1 MFDQNKKL
9 PIGVEFFEDIRT
21 QGFYY
26 IDKTNFIKDL
36 IHMRGSVNLFTR
48 PRRFGKSLNMDII
61 KCFFETGSDKSLF
74 DGLNISKEKDLCD
87 QYQAKYPVI
96 SISLKDVD
104 GRNYEVALK
113 KMAATLKKEI
123 RRHQYLLEGDQLSE
137 IDKNAVKYL
146 FTDPLDE
153 TDQEESL
160 YLLSEMLYKYHGQK
174 VILLIDEYDVPLDKS
189 YSKGYYDEMVDH
201 MRGLFG
207 EVLKTNPNLY
217 FAVLTG
223 CLRISKESIFTGIN
237 NFKVHSVADTSY
249 DEYFGFTDEEV
260 KEMLFYY
267 QIEGQ
272 YDVIKQW
279 YDGYRFGKE
288 NIYCPWD
295 VINYIADYLNDSH
308 MQPKLYW
315 LNTSE
320 NYIIHQLIKRADANM
335 REEIEQL
342 ITGQSIC
349 KEIKTELTYK
359 DFDIPEYGDNDA
371 SRNNL
376 WSILYTTGY
385 LTTRS
390 SDGRR
395 YELTIP
401 NQEIHDIFVTQ
412 IKEWMQDTIIQGN
425 LAQLKE
431 FWEAVVTGNVQT
443 FEEIFRN
450 YLLKTISIR
459 DTNTAIHKKEN
470 FYHGLLLGIL
480 RGNSAWIIKSNQE
493 SGDGYADIVMEI
505 PEKRIG
511 CIFEMKY
518 AQDGN
523 LEKSCDIALKQI
535 KDKKYTTILREDGM
549 NVIYKYGVACY
560 KKDCKVK
567 IEDACKK

>member
-1 MFDQNKKL
+1 MYDQNKKL
-9 PIGVEFFEDIRT
+9 PIGVEFFGDIRT
-21 QGFYY
+21 DGFYY

-36 IHMRGSVNLFTR
+36 INMRGSVNLFTR
-48 PRRFGKSLNMDII
+48 PRRFGKSLNMDMI
-61 KCFFETGSDKSLF
+61 KCFFEMGSDQSLF

-87 QYQAKYPVI
+87 QYQGKYPVI

-104 GRNYEVALK
+104 GRNYELALK

-123 RRHQYLLEGDQLSE
+123 RRHQYLLEGEELSE
-137 IDKNAVKYL
+137 IDKNAVKHL
-146 FTDPLDE
+146 FTDTLDE

-174 VILLIDEYDVPLDKS
+174 VILLIDEYDVPLDKA

-237 NFKVHSVADTSY
+237 NFKVHSIADTSY

-260 KEMLFYY
+260 KKILSYY
-267 QIEGQ
+267 QIETQ
-272 YDVIKQW
+272 YDVIKEW
-279 YDGYRFGKE
+279 YDGYQFGKE

-295 VINYIADYLNDSH
+295 VINYIADYLNDPQ

-315 LNTSE
+315 LNTSG
-320 NYIIHQLIKRADANM
+320 NYIIRQLIKRADANM

-342 ITGQSIC
+342 IAGQSIC

-359 DFDIPEYGDNDA
+359 DLGIPEYGDNDA
-371 SRNNL
+371 SRDNL

-385 LTTRS
+385 LTTRVC
-390 SDGRR
+390 DGRK

-401 NQEIHDIFVTQ
+401 NREIHDIFVTQ
-412 IKEWMQDTIIQGN
+412 IKEWMQDTIILGN
-425 LAQLKE
+425 LSQLKE
-431 FWEAVVTGNVQT
+431 FWQAVATGNVPV
-443 FEEIFRN
+443 FEEMFRN

-459 DTNTAIHKKEN
+459 DTNTAIDKKEN

-480 RGNSAWIIKSNQE
+480 RGNIAWIIKSNQE
-493 SGDGYADIVMEI
+493 SGEGYADIIMEI
-505 PEKRIG
+505 PEQRIG

-523 LEKSCDIALKQI
+523 LEKACDIALKQI
-535 KDKKYTTILREDGM
+535 EDKKYTTMLEEDRM
-549 NVIYKYGVACY
+549 NIIYKYGVACY
-560 KKDCKVK
+560 KKDCKVMIK
-567 IEDACKK
+567 

>member
-1 MFDQNKKL
+1 MYDQNKKL

-21 QGFYY
+21 EGFYY
-26 IDKTNFIKDL
+26 IDKTNFIRDL

-48 PRRFGKSLNMDII
+48 PRRFGKSLNMDMI
-61 KCFFETGSDKSLF
+61 KCFFETESDRSLF

-96 SISLKDVD
+96 AISLKDID
-104 GRNYEVALK
+104 GRSYELALK

-123 RRHQYLLEGDQLSE
+123 RRHQYLLQGDQLSE
-137 IDKNAVKYL
+137 IDKNAIRHL
-146 FTDPLDE
+146 FTSIMDE
-153 TDQEESL
+153 TQQEESL

-174 VILLIDEYDVPLDKS
+174 VILLIDEYDVPLDKA

-237 NFKVHSVADTSY
+237 NFKVHSISDISY

-260 KEMLFYY
+260 KEILSYY
-267 QIEGQ
+267 DIETR
-272 YDVIKQW
+272 YDVIKEW
-279 YDGYRFGKE
+279 YDGYQFGKE

-308 MQPKLYW
+308 IQPKLYW
-315 LNTSE
+315 LNTSG
-320 NYIIHQLIKRADANM
+320 NYIIRQLIKRADANM

-359 DFDIPEYGDNDA
+359 DLDIPEYGDNDT

-385 LTTRS
+385 LTTRVC
-390 SDGRR
+390 DGRK

-401 NQEIHDIFVTQ
+401 NREIHDIFVTQ
-412 IKEWMQDTIIQGN
+412 IKEWMQDTIILGN
-425 LAQLKE
+425 LSQLKE
-431 FWEAVVTGNVQT
+431 FWQAVATGNVSV
-443 FEEIFRN
+443 FEEMFRN

-459 DTNTAIHKKEN
+459 DTNTAIDRKEN

-480 RGNSAWIIKSNQE
+480 RGNSSWIIKSNQE
-493 SGDGYADIVMEI
+493 SGDGYADIIMEI
-505 PEKRIG
+505 PEQRIG

-523 LEKSCDIALKQI
+523 LEKACDIALKQI
-535 KDKKYTTILREDGM
+535 EDKKYMMMLEEDGM
-549 NVIYKYGVACY
+549 NIIYKYGVACY
-560 KKDCKVK
+560 KKDCKVMMK
-567 IEDACKK
+567 

>member
-1 MFDQNKKL
+1 MYDQNKKL

-21 QGFYY
+21 DGFYY

-36 IHMRGSVNLFTR
+36 INMRGSVNLFTR
-48 PRRFGKSLNMDII
+48 PRRFGKSLNMDMI
-61 KCFFETGSDKSLF
+61 KCFFETGSDRSLF
-74 DGLNISKEKDLCD
+74 GGLNISKEKDLCD
-87 QYQAKYPVI
+87 QYQGKYPVM

-104 GRNYEVALK
+104 GRTYELALK

-123 RRHQYLLEGDQLSE
+123 RRHQYLLEGNQLSDV
-137 IDKNAVKYL
+137 DKNAVKHL
-146 FTDPLDE
+146 FINTMDE
-153 TDQEESL
+153 TEQEESL

-174 VILLIDEYDVPLDKS
+174 VILLIDEYDVPLDKA

-237 NFKVHSVADTSY
+237 NFKVHSIADTSY
-249 DEYFGFTDEEV
+249 DEYFGFTD
-260 KEMLFYY
+260 KEIKEILSYY
-267 QIEGQ
+267 DIETQ
-272 YDVIKQW
+272 YDVIKDW
-279 YDGYRFGKE
+279 YDGYKFGKE

-308 MQPKLYW
+308 IQPKLYW
-315 LNTSE
+315 LNTSG
-320 NYIIHQLIKRADANM
+320 NYIIRQLIKRADANM

-342 ITGQSIC
+342 IAGQSIC

-359 DFDIPEYGDNDA
+359 DLDIPEYGDNDA
-371 SRNNL
+371 SRDNL

-385 LTTRS
+385 LTTRAC
-390 SDGRR
+390 DGRK

-401 NQEIHDIFVTQ
+401 NREIHDIFVTQ

-425 LAQLKE
+425 LSQLKE
-431 FWEAVVTGNVQT
+431 FWQAVATGNVSV
-443 FEEIFRN
+443 FEEMFRN

-459 DTNTAIHKKEN
+459 DTNTAIDKKEN

-493 SGDGYADIVMEI
+493 SGDGYVDIVMEI

-535 KDKKYTTILREDGM
+535 EDKKYTTMLEEDGM
-549 NVIYKYGVACY
+549 NIIYKYGVSCY
-560 KKDCKVK
+560 KKDCKVMIK
-567 IEDACKK
+567 

>member
-1 MFDQNKKL
+1 MYDQNKKL

-21 QGFYY
+21 DGFYY

-36 IHMRGSVNLFTR
+36 INMRGSVNLFTR
-48 PRRFGKSLNMDII
+48 PRRFGKSLNMDMI
-61 KCFFETGSDKSLF
+61 KCFFEMGSDQSLF

-87 QYQAKYPVI
+87 QYQGKYPVI

-104 GRNYEVALK
+104 GRNYELALK

-123 RRHQYLLEGDQLSE
+123 RRHQYLLEGEELSE
-137 IDKNAVKYL
+137 IDKNAVKHL
-146 FTDPLDE
+146 FTDTLDE

-174 VILLIDEYDVPLDKS
+174 VILLIDEYDVPLDKA

-237 NFKVHSVADTSY
+237 NFKVHSIADTSY

-260 KEMLFYY
+260 KKILSYY
-267 QIEGQ
+267 QIETQ
-272 YDVIKQW
+272 YDVIKEW
-279 YDGYRFGKE
+279 YDGYQFGKE

-295 VINYIADYLNDSH
+295 VINYIADYLNDPQ

-315 LNTSE
+315 LNRSG
-320 NYIIHQLIKRADANM
+320 NYIIRQLIKRADANM

-342 ITGQSIC
+342 IAGQSIC
-349 KEIKTELTYK
+349 KEIKIELTCK
-359 DFDIPEYGDNDA
+359 DLDIPEYGDNDA

-385 LTTRS
+385 LTTRVC
-390 SDGRR
+390 DGRK

-401 NQEIHDIFVTQ
+401 NREIHDIFVTQ
-412 IKEWMQDTIIQGN
+412 IKEWMQDTIILGN
-425 LAQLKE
+425 LSQLKE
-431 FWEAVVTGNVQT
+431 FWQAVATGNVSV
-443 FEEIFRN
+443 FEEMFRN

-459 DTNTAIHKKEN
+459 DTNTAIDKKEN

-480 RGNSAWIIKSNQE
+480 RGNIAWIIKSNLE
-493 SGDGYADIVMEI
+493 SGEGYADIIMEM
-505 PEKRIG
+505 PEQRIG

-523 LEKSCDIALKQI
+523 LEKSCVIALKQI
-535 KDKKYTTILREDGM
+535 EDKKYTTILSEDGM
-549 NVIYKYGVACY
+549 NIIYKYGVACY
-560 KKDCKVK
+560 KKDCKVMMK
-567 IEDACKK
+567 

>member
-1 MFDQNKKL
+1 MYDQNKKL

-21 QGFYY
+21 DGFYY

-36 IHMRGSVNLFTR
+36 INMRGSVNLFTR
-48 PRRFGKSLNMDII
+48 PRRFGKSLNMDMI
-61 KCFFETGSDKSLF
+61 KCFFEMGSDQSLF

-87 QYQAKYPVI
+87 QYQGKYPVI

-104 GRNYEVALK
+104 GRNYELALK

-123 RRHQYLLEGDQLSE
+123 RRHQYLLEGEELSE
-137 IDKNAVKYL
+137 IDKNAVKHL
-146 FTDPLDE
+146 FTDTLDE

-174 VILLIDEYDVPLDKS
+174 VILLIDEYDVPLDKA

-237 NFKVHSVADTSY
+237 NFKVHSIADTSY
-249 DEYFGFTDEEV
+249 DEYFGFTDKEV
-260 KEMLFYY
+260 KEILSYY
-267 QIEGQ
+267 DIETQ
-272 YDVIKQW
+272 YDVIKEW
-279 YDGYRFGKE
+279 YDGYQFGKE

-308 MQPKLYW
+308 IQPKLYW
-315 LNTSE
+315 LNTSG
-320 NYIIHQLIKRADANM
+320 NYIIRQLIKRADANM

-342 ITGQSIC
+342 IAGQSIC
-349 KEIKTELTYK
+349 KEIKIELTYK
-359 DFDIPEYGDNDA
+359 DLDIPEYGDNDA

-385 LTTRS
+385 LTTRVC
-390 SDGRR
+390 DGRK

-401 NQEIHDIFVTQ
+401 NREIHDIFVTQ
-412 IKEWMQDTIIQGN
+412 IKEWMQDTIILGN
-425 LAQLKE
+425 LSQLKE
-431 FWEAVVTGNVQT
+431 FWQAVATGNVPV
-443 FEEIFRN
+443 FEEMFRN

-459 DTNTAIHKKEN
+459 DTNTAIDKKEN

-480 RGNSAWIIKSNQE
+480 RGNIAWIIKSNQE
-493 SGDGYADIVMEI
+493 SGEGYADIIMEI
-505 PEKRIG
+505 PEQRIG

-523 LEKSCDIALKQI
+523 LEKSCVIALKQI
-535 KDKKYTTILREDGM
+535 EDKKYTTILSEDGM
-549 NVIYKYGVACY
+549 NIIYKYGVACY
-560 KKDCKVK
+560 KKDCKVMIK
-567 IEDACKK
+567 

>member
-1 MFDQNKKL
+1 MYDQNKKL
-9 PIGVEFFEDIRT
+9 PIGVEFFGDIRT
-21 QGFYY
+21 DGFYY

-36 IHMRGSVNLFTR
+36 INMRGSVNLFTR
-48 PRRFGKSLNMDII
+48 PRRFGKSLNMDMI
-61 KCFFETGSDKSLF
+61 KCFFEMGSDQSLF

-87 QYQAKYPVI
+87 QYQGKYPVI

-104 GRNYEVALK
+104 GRNYELALK

-123 RRHQYLLEGDQLSE
+123 RRHQYLLEGEELSE
-137 IDKNAVKYL
+137 IDKNAVKHL
-146 FTDPLDE
+146 FTDTLDE

-174 VILLIDEYDVPLDKS
+174 VILLIDEYDVPLDKA

-207 EVLKTNPNLY
+207 EVL
-217 FAVLTG
+217 LTG

-237 NFKVHSVADTSY
+237 NFKVHSIADTSY

-260 KEMLFYY
+260 KKILSYY
-267 QIEGQ
+267 QIETQ
-272 YDVIKQW
+272 YDVIKEW
-279 YDGYRFGKE
+279 YDGYQFGKE

-295 VINYIADYLNDSH
+295 VINYIADYLNDPQ

-315 LNTSE
+315 LNTSG
-320 NYIIHQLIKRADANM
+320 NYIIRQLIKRADANM

-342 ITGQSIC
+342 IAGQSIC
-349 KEIKTELTYK
+349 KEIKIELTYK
-359 DFDIPEYGDNDA
+359 DLDIPEYGDNDA

-385 LTTRS
+385 LTTRVC
-390 SDGRR
+390 DGRK

-401 NQEIHDIFVTQ
+401 NREIHDIFVTQ
-412 IKEWMQDTIIQGN
+412 IKEWMQDTIILGN
-425 LAQLKE
+425 LSQLKE
-431 FWEAVVTGNVQT
+431 FWQAVATGNVSV
-443 FEEIFRN
+443 FEEMFRN

-459 DTNTAIHKKEN
+459 DTNTAIDKKEN

-480 RGNSAWIIKSNQE
+480 RGNIAWIIKSNLE
-493 SGDGYADIVMEI
+493 SGEGYADIIMEM
-505 PEKRIG
+505 PEQRIG

-523 LEKSCDIALKQI
+523 LEKSCVIALKQI
-535 KDKKYTTILREDGM
+535 EDKKYTTILSEDGM
-549 NVIYKYGVACY
+549 NIIYKYGVACY
-560 KKDCKVK
+560 KKDCKVMMK
-567 IEDACKK
+567 

>member
-1 MFDQNKKL
+1 MYDQNKKL
-9 PIGVEFFEDIRT
+9 PIGVEFFGDIRT
-21 QGFYY
+21 DGFYY

-36 IHMRGSVNLFTR
+36 INMRGSVNLFTR
-48 PRRFGKSLNMDII
+48 PRRFGKSLNMDMI
-61 KCFFETGSDKSLF
+61 KCFFEMGSDQSLF

-87 QYQAKYPVI
+87 QYQGKYPVI

-104 GRNYEVALK
+104 GRNYELALK

-123 RRHQYLLEGDQLSE
+123 RRHQYLLEGEKLSE
-137 IDKNAVKYL
+137 IDKNAVKHL
-146 FTDPLDE
+146 FTDTLDE

-174 VILLIDEYDVPLDKS
+174 VILLIDEYDVPLDKA

-237 NFKVHSVADTSY
+237 NFKVHSIADTSY

-260 KEMLFYY
+260 KKILSYY
-267 QIEGQ
+267 QIETQ
-272 YDVIKQW
+272 YDVIKEW
-279 YDGYRFGKE
+279 YDGYQFGKE

-295 VINYIADYLNDSH
+295 VINYIADYLNDPQ

-315 LNTSE
+315 LNTSG
-320 NYIIHQLIKRADANM
+320 NYIIRQLIKRADANM

-342 ITGQSIC
+342 IAGQSIC

-359 DFDIPEYGDNDA
+359 DLDIPEYGDNDA

-385 LTTRS
+385 LTTRTC
-390 SDGRR
+390 DGRR

-401 NQEIHDIFVTQ
+401 NREIHDIFVTQ
-412 IKEWMQDTIIQGN
+412 IKEWMQDTIILGN
-425 LAQLKE
+425 LSQLKE
-431 FWEAVVTGNVQT
+431 FWQAVATGNVPV
-443 FEEIFRN
+443 FEEMFRN

-459 DTNTAIHKKEN
+459 DTNTAIDKKEN

-480 RGNSAWIIKSNQE
+480 RGNIAWIIKSNQE
-493 SGDGYADIVMEI
+493 SGEGYADIIMEI
-505 PEKRIG
+505 PEQRIG

-523 LEKSCDIALKQI
+523 LEKACDIALKQI
-535 KDKKYTTILREDGM
+535 EDKKYTTMLEEDRM
-549 NVIYKYGVACY
+549 NIIYKYGVACY
-560 KKDCKVK
+560 KKDCKVMIK
-567 IEDACKK
+567 

>member
-1 MFDQNKKL
+1 MYDQNKKL
-9 PIGVEFFEDIRT
+9 PIGVEFFGDIRT
-21 QGFYY
+21 DGFYY

-36 IHMRGSVNLFTR
+36 INMRGSVNLFTR
-48 PRRFGKSLNMDII
+48 PRRFGKSLNMDMI
-61 KCFFETGSDKSLF
+61 KCFFEMGSDQSLF

-87 QYQAKYPVI
+87 QYQGKYPVI

-104 GRNYEVALK
+104 GRNYELALK

-123 RRHQYLLEGDQLSE
+123 RRHQYLLEGEELSE
-137 IDKNAVKYL
+137 IDKNAVKHL
-146 FTDPLDE
+146 FTDTLDE

-174 VILLIDEYDVPLDKS
+174 VILLIDEYDVPLDKA

-237 NFKVHSVADTSY
+237 NFKVHSIADTSY

-260 KEMLFYY
+260 KKILSYY
-267 QIEGQ
+267 QIETQ
-272 YDVIKQW
+272 YDVIKEW
-279 YDGYRFGKE
+279 YDGYQFGKE

-295 VINYIADYLNDSH
+295 VINYIADYLNDPQ

-315 LNTSE
+315 LNTSG
-320 NYIIHQLIKRADANM
+320 NYIIRQLIKRADANM

-342 ITGQSIC
+342 IAGQSIC

-359 DFDIPEYGDNDA
+359 DLGIPEYGDNDA
-371 SRNNL
+371 SRDNL

-385 LTTRS
+385 LTTRVC
-390 SDGRR
+390 DGRK

-401 NQEIHDIFVTQ
+401 NREIHDIFVTQ
-412 IKEWMQDTIIQGN
+412 IKEWMQDTIILGN
-425 LAQLKE
+425 LSQLKE
-431 FWEAVVTGNVQT
+431 FWQAVVTGNVPV
-443 FEEIFRN
+443 FEEMFRN

-459 DTNTAIHKKEN
+459 DTNTAIDKKEN

-480 RGNSAWIIKSNQE
+480 RGNIAWIIKSNQE
-493 SGDGYADIVMEI
+493 SGEGYADIIMEI
-505 PEKRIG
+505 PEQRIG

-523 LEKSCDIALKQI
+523 LEKTCVIALKQI
-535 KDKKYTTILREDGM
+535 EDKKYTTILSEDGM
-549 NVIYKYGVACY
+549 NIIYKYGVACY
-560 KKDCKVK
+560 KKDCKVMMK
-567 IEDACKK
+567 

>member
-1 MFDQNKKL
+1 MYDQNKKL

-21 QGFYY
+21 DGFYY

-36 IHMRGSVNLFTR
+36 INMRGSVNLFTR
-48 PRRFGKSLNMDII
+48 PRRFGKSLNMDMI
-61 KCFFETGSDKSLF
+61 KCFFEMGSDQSLF

-87 QYQAKYPVI
+87 QYQGKYPVI

-104 GRNYEVALK
+104 GRNYELALK

-123 RRHQYLLEGDQLSE
+123 RRHQYLLEGEELSE
-137 IDKNAVKYL
+137 IDKNAVKHL
-146 FTDPLDE
+146 FTDTLDE

-174 VILLIDEYDVPLDKS
+174 VILLIDEYDVPLDKA

-237 NFKVHSVADTSY
+237 NFKVHSIADTSY

-260 KEMLFYY
+260 KEILSYY
-267 QIEGQ
+267 DIETQ
-272 YDVIKQW
+272 YDVIKEW
-279 YDGYRFGKE
+279 YDGYQFGKE

-295 VINYIADYLNDSH
+295 VINYIADYLSDSH
-308 MQPKLYW
+308 IQPKLYW
-315 LNTSE
+315 LNTSG
-320 NYIIHQLIKRADANM
+320 NYIIRQLIKRADANM

-342 ITGQSIC
+342 IAGQSIC

-359 DFDIPEYGDNDA
+359 DLGIPEYGDNDA
-371 SRNNL
+371 SRDNL

-385 LTTRS
+385 LTTRVC
-390 SDGRR
+390 DGRK

-401 NQEIHDIFVTQ
+401 NREIHDIFVTQ
-412 IKEWMQDTIIQGN
+412 IKEWMQDTIILGN
-425 LAQLKE
+425 LSQLKE
-431 FWEAVVTGNVQT
+431 FWQAVATGNVPV
-443 FEEIFRN
+443 FEEMFRN

-459 DTNTAIHKKEN
+459 DTNTAIDKKEN

-480 RGNSAWIIKSNQE
+480 KGNIAWIIKSNQE
-493 SGDGYADIVMEI
+493 SGEGYADIIMEI
-505 PEKRIG
+505 PEQRIG

-523 LEKSCDIALKQI
+523 LEKSCVIALKQI
-535 KDKKYTTILREDGM
+535 EDKKYTTILSEDGM
-549 NVIYKYGVACY
+549 NIIYKYGVACY
-560 KKDCKVK
+560 KKDCKVMMK
-567 IEDACKK
+567 

>member
-1 MFDQNKKL
+1 MYDQNKKL
-9 PIGVEFFEDIRT
+9 PIGVEFFGDIRT
-21 QGFYY
+21 DGFYY

-36 IHMRGSVNLFTR
+36 INMRGSVNLFTR
-48 PRRFGKSLNMDII
+48 PRRFGKSLNMDMI
-61 KCFFETGSDKSLF
+61 KCFFEMGSDQSLF

-87 QYQAKYPVI
+87 QYQGKYPVI

-104 GRNYEVALK
+104 GRNYELALK

-123 RRHQYLLEGDQLSE
+123 RRHQYLLEGEELSE
-137 IDKNAVKYL
+137 IDKNAVKHL
-146 FTDPLDE
+146 FTDTLDE

-174 VILLIDEYDVPLDKS
+174 VILLIDEYDVPLDKA

-237 NFKVHSVADTSY
+237 NFKVHSIADTSY

-260 KEMLFYY
+260 KKILSYY
-267 QIEGQ
+267 QIVTQ
-272 YDVIKQW
+272 YDVNKEW
-279 YDGYRFGKE
+279 YDGYQFGKE

-295 VINYIADYLNDSH
+295 VINYIADYLNDPQ

-315 LNTSE
+315 LNRSG
-320 NYIIHQLIKRADANM
+320 NYIIRQLIKRADANM

-342 ITGQSIC
+342 IAGQSIC
-349 KEIKTELTYK
+349 KEIKIELTYK
-359 DFDIPEYGDNDA
+359 DLDIPEYGDNDA

-385 LTTRS
+385 LTTRVC
-390 SDGRR
+390 DGRK

-401 NQEIHDIFVTQ
+401 NREIHDIFVTQ
-412 IKEWMQDTIIQGN
+412 IKEWMQDTIILGN
-425 LAQLKE
+425 LSQLKE
-431 FWEAVVTGNVQT
+431 FWQAVATGNVPV
-443 FEEIFRN
+443 FEEMFRN

-459 DTNTAIHKKEN
+459 DTNTAIDKKEN

-480 RGNSAWIIKSNQE
+480 RGNIAWIIKSNLE
-493 SGDGYADIVMEI
+493 SGEGYADIIMEI
-505 PEKRIG
+505 PEQRIG

-523 LEKSCDIALKQI
+523 LEKSCVIALKQI
-535 KDKKYTTILREDGM
+535 EDKKYTTILSEDGM
-549 NVIYKYGVACY
+549 NIIYKYGVACY
-560 KKDCKVK
+560 KKDCKVMMK
-567 IEDACKK
+567 

>member
-1 MFDQNKKL
+1 MYDQNKKL

-21 QGFYY
+21 DGFYY

-36 IHMRGSVNLFTR
+36 INMRGSVNLFTR
-48 PRRFGKSLNMDII
+48 PRRFGKSLNMDMI
-61 KCFFETGSDKSLF
+61 KCFFEMGSDRSLF

-87 QYQAKYPVI
+87 QYQGKYPVI

-104 GRNYEVALK
+104 GRNYELALK

-123 RRHQYLLEGDQLSE
+123 RRHQYLLEGEELSE
-137 IDKNAVKYL
+137 IDKNAVKHL
-146 FTDPLDE
+146 FTDTLDE

-174 VILLIDEYDVPLDKS
+174 VILLIDEYDVPLDKA

-237 NFKVHSVADTSY
+237 NFKVHSIADTSY

-260 KEMLFYY
+260 KKILSYY
-267 QIEGQ
+267 QIETQ
-272 YDVIKQW
+272 YDVIKEW
-279 YDGYRFGKE
+279 YDGYQFGKE

-295 VINYIADYLNDSH
+295 VINYIADYLNDPQ

-315 LNTSE
+315 LNTSG
-320 NYIIHQLIKRADANM
+320 NYIIRQLIKRADANM

-342 ITGQSIC
+342 IAGQSIC

-359 DFDIPEYGDNDA
+359 DLGIPEYGDNDA
-371 SRNNL
+371 SRDNL

-385 LTTRS
+385 LTTRVC
-390 SDGRR
+390 DGRK

-401 NQEIHDIFVTQ
+401 NREIHDIFVTQ
-412 IKEWMQDTIIQGN
+412 IKEWMQDTIILGN
-425 LAQLKE
+425 LSQLKE
-431 FWEAVVTGNVQT
+431 FWQAVATGNVPV
-443 FEEIFRN
+443 FEEMFRN

-459 DTNTAIHKKEN
+459 DTNTAIDKKEN

-480 RGNSAWIIKSNQE
+480 RGNIGWIIKSNQE
-493 SGDGYADIVMEI
+493 SGDGYADIIMEI
-505 PEKRIG
+505 PEQRIG

-523 LEKSCDIALKQI
+523 LEKSCVIALKQI
-535 KDKKYTTILREDGM
+535 EDKKYTTILSEDGM
-549 NVIYKYGVACY
+549 NIIYKYGVACY
-560 KKDCKVK
+560 KKDCKVMMK
-567 IEDACKK
+567 

>member
-1 MFDQNKKL
+1 MYDQNKKL

-21 QGFYY
+21 DGFYY

-36 IHMRGSVNLFTR
+36 INMRGSVNLFTR
-48 PRRFGKSLNMDII
+48 PRRFGKSLNMDMI
-61 KCFFETGSDKSLF
+61 KCFFEMGSDRSLF

-87 QYQAKYPVI
+87 QYQGKYPVI

-104 GRNYEVALK
+104 GRNYELALK

-123 RRHQYLLEGDQLSE
+123 RRHQYLLEGEELSE
-137 IDKNAVKYL
+137 IDKNAVKHL
-146 FTDPLDE
+146 FTDTLDE

-174 VILLIDEYDVPLDKS
+174 VILLIDEYDVPLDKA

-237 NFKVHSVADTSY
+237 NFKVHSIADTSY

-260 KEMLFYY
+260 KKILSYY
-267 QIEGQ
+267 QIETQ
-272 YDVIKQW
+272 YDVIKEW
-279 YDGYRFGKE
+279 YDGYQFGKE

-295 VINYIADYLNDSH
+295 VINYIADYLNDPQ

-315 LNTSE
+315 LNTSG
-320 NYIIHQLIKRADANM
+320 NYIIRQLIKRADANM

-342 ITGQSIC
+342 IAGQSIC
-349 KEIKTELTYK
+349 KEIKIELTYK
-359 DFDIPEYGDNDA
+359 DLDIPEYGDNDA

-385 LTTRS
+385 LTTRVCN
-390 SDGRR
+390 GRK

-401 NQEIHDIFVTQ
+401 NREIHDIFVTQ
-412 IKEWMQDTIIQGN
+412 IKEWMQDTIILGN
-425 LAQLKE
+425 LSQLKE
-431 FWEAVVTGNVQT
+431 FWQAVATGNVPV
-443 FEEIFRN
+443 FEEMFRN

-459 DTNTAIHKKEN
+459 DTNTAIDKKEN

-480 RGNSAWIIKSNQE
+480 RGNIAWIIKSNQE
-493 SGDGYADIVMEI
+493 SGEGYADIIMEI
-505 PEKRIG
+505 PEQRIG

-523 LEKSCDIALKQI
+523 LEKSCVIALKQI
-535 KDKKYTTILREDGM
+535 EDKKYTTILSEDGM
-549 NVIYKYGVACY
+549 NIIYKYGVACY
-560 KKDCKVK
+560 KKDCKVMMK
-567 IEDACKK
+567 

>member
-1 MFDQNKKL
+1 MYDQNKKL

-21 QGFYY
+21 DGFYY

-36 IHMRGSVNLFTR
+36 INMRGSVNLFTR
-48 PRRFGKSLNMDII
+48 PRRFGKSLNMDMI
-61 KCFFETGSDKSLF
+61 KCFFEMGSDQSLF

-87 QYQAKYPVI
+87 QYQGKYPVI

-104 GRNYEVALK
+104 GRNYELALK

-123 RRHQYLLEGDQLSE
+123 RRHQYLLEGEELSE
-137 IDKNAVKYL
+137 IDKNAVKHL
-146 FTDPLDE
+146 FTDTLDE

-174 VILLIDEYDVPLDKS
+174 VILLIDEYDVPLDKA
-189 YSKGYYDEMVDH
+189 YSKGYYNEMVDH

-237 NFKVHSVADTSY
+237 NFKVHSIADTSY
-249 DEYFGFTDEEV
+249 DEYFGFTDKEV
-260 KEMLFYY
+260 KEILSYY
-267 QIEGQ
+267 DIETQ
-272 YDVIKQW
+272 YDVIKEW
-279 YDGYRFGKE
+279 YDGYQFGKE

-308 MQPKLYW
+308 IQPKLYW
-315 LNTSE
+315 LNTSG
-320 NYIIHQLIKRADANM
+320 NYIIRQLIKRADANM

-359 DFDIPEYGDNDA
+359 DLDIPEYGDNDA

-385 LTTRS
+385 LTTRVC
-390 SDGRR
+390 DGRK

-401 NQEIHDIFVTQ
+401 NREIHDIFVTQ
-412 IKEWMQDTIIQGN
+412 IKEWMQDTIILGN
-425 LAQLKE
+425 LSQLKE
-431 FWEAVVTGNVQT
+431 FWQAVATGNVPV
-443 FEEIFRN
+443 FEEMFRN

-459 DTNTAIHKKEN
+459 DTNTAIDKKEN

-480 RGNSAWIIKSNQE
+480 RGNIAWIIKSNQE
-493 SGDGYADIVMEI
+493 SGEGYADIIMEI
-505 PEKRIG
+505 PEQRIG

-523 LEKSCDIALKQI
+523 LEKSCVIALKQI
-535 KDKKYTTILREDGM
+535 EDKKYTTILSEDGM
-549 NVIYKYGVACY
+549 NIIYKYGVACY
-560 KKDCKVK
+560 KKDCKVMMK
-567 IEDACKK
+567 

>member
-1 MFDQNKKL
+1 MYDQNKKL

-21 QGFYY
+21 DGFYY

-36 IHMRGSVNLFTR
+36 INMRGSVNLFTR
-48 PRRFGKSLNMDII
+48 PRRFGKSLNMDMI
-61 KCFFETGSDKSLF
+61 KCFFEMGSDQSLF

-87 QYQAKYPVI
+87 QYQGKYPVI

-104 GRNYEVALK
+104 GRNYELALK

-123 RRHQYLLEGDQLSE
+123 RRHQYLLEGEKLSE
-137 IDKNAVKYL
+137 IDKNAVKHL
-146 FTDPLDE
+146 FTDTLDE

-174 VILLIDEYDVPLDKS
+174 VILLIDEYDVPLDKA

-237 NFKVHSVADTSY
+237 NFKVHSIADTSY

-260 KEMLFYY
+260 KKILSYY
-267 QIEGQ
+267 QIETQ
-272 YDVIKQW
+272 YDVIKEW
-279 YDGYRFGKE
+279 YDGYQFGKE
-288 NIYCPWD
+288 NIYCPGD
-295 VINYIADYLNDSH
+295 VINYIADYLNDPQ

-315 LNTSE
+315 LNRSG
-320 NYIIHQLIKRADANM
+320 NYIIRQLIKRADANM

-342 ITGQSIC
+342 IAGQSIC

-359 DFDIPEYGDNDA
+359 DLDIPEYGDNDA

-385 LTTRS
+385 LTTRVC
-390 SDGRR
+390 DGRK

-401 NQEIHDIFVTQ
+401 NREIHDIFVTQ
-412 IKEWMQDTIIQGN
+412 IKEWMQDTIILGN
-425 LAQLKE
+425 LSQLKE
-431 FWEAVVTGNVQT
+431 FWQAVATGNVPV
-443 FEEIFRN
+443 FEEMFRN

-459 DTNTAIHKKEN
+459 DTNTAIDKKEN

-480 RGNSAWIIKSNQE
+480 RGNIAWIIKSNLE
-493 SGDGYADIVMEI
+493 SGEGYADIIMEI
-505 PEKRIG
+505 PEQRIG

-523 LEKSCDIALKQI
+523 LEKACDIALKQI
-535 KDKKYTTILREDGM
+535 EDKKYTTMLEEDRM
-549 NVIYKYGVACY
+549 NIIYKYGVACY
-560 KKDCKVK
+560 KKDCKVMIK
-567 IEDACKK
+567 

>member
-1 MFDQNKKL
+1 MYDQNKKL

-21 QGFYY
+21 DGFYY

-36 IHMRGSVNLFTR
+36 INMRGSVNLFTR
-48 PRRFGKSLNMDII
+48 PRRFGKSLNMDMI
-61 KCFFETGSDKSLF
+61 KCFFEMGSDQSLF

-87 QYQAKYPVI
+87 QYQGKYPVI

-104 GRNYEVALK
+104 GRNYELALK

-123 RRHQYLLEGDQLSE
+123 RRHQYLLEGEELSE
-137 IDKNAVKYL
+137 IDKNAVKHL
-146 FTDPLDE
+146 FTDTLDE

-174 VILLIDEYDVPLDKS
+174 VILLIDEYDVPLDKA

-237 NFKVHSVADTSY
+237 NFKVHSIADTSY

-260 KEMLFYY
+260 KKILSYY
-267 QIEGQ
+267 QIVTQ
-272 YDVIKQW
+272 YDVNKEW
-279 YDGYRFGKE
+279 YDGYQFGKE

-295 VINYIADYLNDSH
+295 VINYIADYLNDPQ

-315 LNTSE
+315 LNRSG
-320 NYIIHQLIKRADANM
+320 NYIIRQLIKRADANM

-342 ITGQSIC
+342 IAGQSIC
-349 KEIKTELTYK
+349 KEIKIELTYK
-359 DFDIPEYGDNDA
+359 DLDIPEYGDNDA

-385 LTTRS
+385 LTTRVC
-390 SDGRR
+390 DGRK

-401 NQEIHDIFVTQ
+401 NREIHDIFVTQ
-412 IKEWMQDTIIQGN
+412 IKEWMQDTIILGN
-425 LAQLKE
+425 LSQLKE
-431 FWEAVVTGNVQT
+431 FWQAVATGNVSV
-443 FEEIFRN
+443 FEEMFRN

-459 DTNTAIHKKEN
+459 DTNTAIDKKEN

-480 RGNSAWIIKSNQE
+480 RGNIAWIIKSNLE
-493 SGDGYADIVMEI
+493 SGEGYADIIMEI
-505 PEKRIG
+505 PEQRIG

-523 LEKSCDIALKQI
+523 LEKSCVIALKQI
-535 KDKKYTTILREDGM
+535 EDKKYTTILSEDGM
-549 NVIYKYGVACY
+549 NIIYKYGVACY
-560 KKDCKVK
+560 KKDCKVMMK
-567 IEDACKK
+567 

>member
-1 MFDQNKKL
+1 MYDQNKKL
-9 PIGVEFFEDIRT
+9 PIGVEFFGDIRT
-21 QGFYY
+21 DGFYY

-36 IHMRGSVNLFTR
+36 INMRGSVNLFTR
-48 PRRFGKSLNMDII
+48 PRRFGKSLNMDMI
-61 KCFFETGSDKSLF
+61 KCFFEMGSDQSLF

-87 QYQAKYPVI
+87 QYQGKYPVI

-104 GRNYEVALK
+104 GRNYELALK

-123 RRHQYLLEGDQLSE
+123 RRHQYLLEGEELSE
-137 IDKNAVKYL
+137 IDKNAVKHL
-146 FTDPLDE
+146 FTDTLDE

-237 NFKVHSVADTSY
+237 NFKVHSIADTSY

-260 KEMLFYY
+260 KKILSYY
-267 QIEGQ
+267 QIETQ
-272 YDVIKQW
+272 YDVIKEW
-279 YDGYRFGKE
+279 YDGYQFGKE

-295 VINYIADYLNDSH
+295 VINYIADYLNDPQ

-315 LNTSE
+315 LNTSG
-320 NYIIHQLIKRADANM
+320 NYIIRQLIKRADANM

-342 ITGQSIC
+342 IAGQSIC

-359 DFDIPEYGDNDA
+359 DLGIPEYGDNDA
-371 SRNNL
+371 SRDNL

-385 LTTRS
+385 LTTRVC
-390 SDGRR
+390 DGRK

-401 NQEIHDIFVTQ
+401 NREIHDIFVTQ
-412 IKEWMQDTIIQGN
+412 IKEWMQDTIILGN
-425 LAQLKE
+425 LSQLKE
-431 FWEAVVTGNVQT
+431 FWQAVATGNVSV
-443 FEEIFRN
+443 FEEMFRN

-459 DTNTAIHKKEN
+459 DTNTAIDKKEN

-480 RGNSAWIIKSNQE
+480 RGNIAWIIKSNQE
-493 SGDGYADIVMEI
+493 SGEGYADIIMEM
-505 PEKRIG
+505 PEQRIG

-523 LEKSCDIALKQI
+523 LEKSCVIALKQI
-535 KDKKYTTILREDGM
+535 EDKKYTTILSEDGM
-549 NVIYKYGVACY
+549 NIIYKYGVACY
-560 KKDCKVK
+560 KKDCKVMMK
-567 IEDACKK
+567 